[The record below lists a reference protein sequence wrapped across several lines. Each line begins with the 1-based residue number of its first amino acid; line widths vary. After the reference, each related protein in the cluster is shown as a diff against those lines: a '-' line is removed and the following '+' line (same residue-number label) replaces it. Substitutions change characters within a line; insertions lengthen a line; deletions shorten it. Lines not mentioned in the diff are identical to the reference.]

1 MKIYLV
7 QSPPLSSHEL
17 QYHILAHHLNTH
29 PNQIEIDRQKKPKCT
44 SHHIEFSV
52 SHTKNYLI
60 MAIHSEPVG
69 VDIEALDRQIS
80 WAVFNRHRTPA
91 INSFSAPP
99 WPPSSLPIEQQKIW
113 HWTRWEAH
121 CKLTGTGLLFQF
133 FHKFL
138 RTCNLIFGKI
148 CACRWHA
155 RRTLAHLNFFV

>member
-1 MKIYLV
+1 
-7 QSPPLSSHEL
+7 
-17 QYHILAHHLNTH
+17 
-29 PNQIEIDRQKKPKCT
+29 
-44 SHHIEFSV
+44 
-52 SHTKNYLI
+52 

-121 CKLTGTGLLFQF
+121 CKLTGTGLLFPILPQISS
-133 FHKFL
+133 HLQSYLWKDLCLSVACQAHVGAPEFL
-138 RTCNLIFGKI
+138 RL
-148 CACRWHA
+148 
-155 RRTLAHLNFFV
+155 TLAQNAEAPFDKTLKWSTDNDGILALH